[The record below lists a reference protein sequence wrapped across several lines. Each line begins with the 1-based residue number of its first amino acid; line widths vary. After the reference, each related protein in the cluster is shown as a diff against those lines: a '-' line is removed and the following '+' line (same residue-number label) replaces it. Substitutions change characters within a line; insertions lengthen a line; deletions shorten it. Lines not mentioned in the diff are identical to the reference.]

1 MPVGISFIGKA
12 WSEPELIKL
21 AFGLERALGMRK
33 APRLL
38 PTAEIPQTGPV
49 RPISK

>member
-21 AFGLERALGMRK
+21 AYGLERALGMRK

-38 PTAEIPQTGPV
+38 PTAEIPAAGSV
-49 RPISK
+49 RQISK